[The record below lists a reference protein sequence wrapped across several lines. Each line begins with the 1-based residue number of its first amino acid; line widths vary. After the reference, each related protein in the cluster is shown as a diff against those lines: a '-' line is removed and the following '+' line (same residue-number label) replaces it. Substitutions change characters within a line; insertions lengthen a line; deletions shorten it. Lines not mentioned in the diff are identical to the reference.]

1 MELIFRNDAG
11 LIAAVLL
18 GANGSCV
25 RFWVDLI
32 KKNLLEVEFERIVT

>member
-1 MELIFRNDAG
+1 LIFRNNAG

-18 GANGSCV
+18 GANGNCG

-32 KKNLLEVEFERIVT
+32 KKNLLEIEIERIVT